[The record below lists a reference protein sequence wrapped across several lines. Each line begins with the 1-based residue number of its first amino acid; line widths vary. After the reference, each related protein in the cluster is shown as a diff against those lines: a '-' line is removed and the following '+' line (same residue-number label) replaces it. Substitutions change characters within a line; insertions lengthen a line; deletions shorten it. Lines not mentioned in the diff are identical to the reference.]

1 VKSRGYTT
9 GAKPSDLSKLN
20 RFAAL
25 YAQENGQ
32 LPSAM
37 GYVVNQFRGT
47 DPTTRRPLLRNQDDD
62 VDVFAEQG
70 GLVVDTRDLFRL
82 RKAVAAGAVSAEAAR
97 VMLTSSSGRFELPQD
112 FAELAT

>member
-1 VKSRGYTT
+1 
-9 GAKPSDLSKLN
+9 
-20 RFAAL
+20 
-25 YAQENGQ
+25 
-32 LPSAM
+32 M
-37 GYVVNQFRGT
+37 WYVVNQFRGT

-70 GLVVDTRDLFRL
+70 GLVVDARDLFRL

-97 VMLTSSSGRFELPQD
+97 VKLTSSSGRFELPQD